1 MNKLFETKNKVS
13 TIKKMIIDRF
23 EVTIEITMNLNLSED
38 VHKFNFQKQSI
49 VTKTH

>member
-1 MNKLFETKNKVS
+1 
-13 TIKKMIIDRF
+13 MIIDRF
-23 EVTIEITMNLNLSED
+23 KVTIEITMNLNLSDED